1 MDNGEL
7 GHPPHAAVNAS
18 PQPPE
23 FVTTQL
29 QQMEVQT
36 VKASVHTPLPAL
48 VEYVQV

>member
-23 FVTTQL
+23 LATTQL
-29 QQMEVQT
+29 QKMEVQS